1 MWTGAKYEVR
11 KILNAI
17 PTMGREYRERQKK
30 MELKEFKLIED
41 LIIPEHKEFRDFL
54 KSLITI
60 DPKQR
65 LSAKQALEHDF

>member
-17 PTMGREYRERQKK
+17 PKQGREYRERQKK
-30 MELKEFKLIED
+30 MELKEFKLIDD
-41 LIIPEHKEFRDFL
+41 LIIPDHREFREFL
-54 KSLITI
+54 KALITI

-65 LSAKQALEHDF
+65 MSAKDALEHDF